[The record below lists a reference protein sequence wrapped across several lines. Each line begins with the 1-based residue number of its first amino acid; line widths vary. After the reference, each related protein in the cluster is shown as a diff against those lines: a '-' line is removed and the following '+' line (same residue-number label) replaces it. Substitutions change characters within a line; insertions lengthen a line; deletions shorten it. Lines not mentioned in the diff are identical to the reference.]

1 MISLG
6 KKEVLG
12 WLLARYR
19 FAIGVVREIDKGE
32 ERQCL
37 ALIPRGVSCTESAE
51 ELKFF
56 VISTLEIDTS
66 SPKN

>member
-1 MISLG
+1 VISLG

-37 ALIPRGVSCTESAE
+37 ALIPRGASCTESAE
-51 ELKFF
+51 E
-56 VISTLEIDTS
+56 
-66 SPKN
+66 PN

>member
-1 MISLG
+1 MLGLEIAKRLILTCVPGVLPLVRTRAVISLA

-32 ERQCL
+32 ELQCL
-37 ALIPRGVSCTESAE
+37 ALIHGA
-51 ELKFF
+51 
-56 VISTLEIDTS
+56 
-66 SPKN
+66 